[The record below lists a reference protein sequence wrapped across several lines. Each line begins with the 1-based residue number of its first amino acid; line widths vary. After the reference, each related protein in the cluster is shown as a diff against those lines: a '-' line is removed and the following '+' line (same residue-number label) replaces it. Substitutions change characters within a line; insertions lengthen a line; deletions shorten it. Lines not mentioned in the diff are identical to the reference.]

1 MLLNVAAHNV
11 ETEKCQNVNRHKT
24 YSVTKRTV
32 SQNVLCHLRNVH
44 FAFCNSICY
53 VTLYVMCR
61 LRFENFTFW
70 NSYVVC
76 MQLRCVTLRHGT
88 FTLCALRYVATS

>member
-11 ETEKCQNVNRHKT
+11 SIRNIKVSKRERHIT
-24 YSVTKRTV
+24 YSVTKRTAA
-32 SQNVLCHLRNVH
+32 QNLQRHKTFSAHYVIVKK
-44 FAFCNSICY
+44 FCNGICY
-53 VTLYVMCR
+53 VTLSIMLR

-76 MQLRCVTLRHGT
+76 S
-88 FTLCALRYVATS
+88 YVL